1 MATLQKLPP
10 TQGLTRGDGIWRLD
24 WLGDCAYP
32 AAIRRYSQPSVKA
45 VLSPVLCD
53 KDDLSVLLSS
63 EGTDHHHQ
71 IERWVAISAL
81 PILTIGS
88 LWQKGAKVYEPDY
101 QVEIFKNLKINP
113 ETASFM
119 KAGKD
124 LDEHFLLPMG
134 KHPWHRLHTH
144 SYCVLVAL
152 ENGKRLVIP
161 CMELIRFYFGS
172 SSNFIQRLFTEPLSE
187 GTLWISKKYDPF
199 TDSMHL
205 VLANRLSGASASDI
219 GRIAGSKMA
228 WRSAAGIYSSC
239 AKAGVQGQPIYPYTG
254 FPFEGETDLS
264 VSGIWLP
271 FGDQQDETFLV
282 YRINTCTYPFP
293 FKKLTYNLANSRV
306 STGGGEGGKAKGHG
320 LKQGRPKNAEV
331 VNKEPGNNKSQRTA
345 EYTSKVKFPDLA
357 RKWVWRTKV
366 EEAEKADVFLR
377 KADGTLEQIAF
388 GESKSESDY
397 AGLDLRQ
404 NTTGQKE
411 KDKPLP
417 QFVLDGLKMLAEDP
431 QYGAAGVELKVV
443 CPKGKDRPIFNLP
456 YIVNEDGEMEEGS
469 YFVKEDGG
477 VRQRRGCWVEAGKRK
492 YLLNEGK
499 EKISRQD
506 SPTVKFLMLL
516 ESTI

>member
-1 MATLQKLPP
+1 M
-10 TQGLTRGDGIWRLD
+10 
-24 WLGDCAYP
+24 
-32 AAIRRYSQPSVKA
+32 
-45 VLSPVLCD
+45 
-53 KDDLSVLLSS
+53 
-63 EGTDHHHQ
+63 
-71 IERWVAISAL
+71 
-81 PILTIGS
+81 
-88 LWQKGAKVYEPDY
+88 
-101 QVEIFKNLKINP
+101 
-113 ETASFM
+113 
-119 KAGKD
+119 
-124 LDEHFLLPMG
+124 
-134 KHPWHRLHTH
+134 
-144 SYCVLVAL
+144 
-152 ENGKRLVIP
+152 
-161 CMELIRFYFGS
+161 
-172 SSNFIQRLFTEPLSE
+172 
-187 GTLWISKKYDPF
+187 
-199 TDSMHL
+199 
-205 VLANRLSGASASDI
+205 
-219 GRIAGSKMA
+219 
-228 WRSAAGIYSSC
+228 
-239 AKAGVQGQPIYPYTG
+239 
-254 FPFEGETDLS
+254 
-264 VSGIWLP
+264 
-271 FGDQQDETFLV
+271 
-282 YRINTCTYPFP
+282 
-293 FKKLTYNLANSRV
+293 
-306 STGGGEGGKAKGHG
+306 
-320 LKQGRPKNAEV
+320 